1 MGKRTGT
8 GLGRPFAQLWG
19 ATATANLADGMLLA
33 GLPVLA
39 TTVTTDPGPVAV
51 VLTVFMTAMGV
62 SSLPAGVVADRADG
76 RRVLVTTNLVRT
88 VALVALAVAALTV
101 DVRLVLLY
109 AAAAIC
115 GGTEVVNDVTAETIV
130 PTLVVQHRMSAAHGR
145 LTATQSVLNDAV
157 GAPIGAVLGAAG
169 VAWTF
174 GIPAALYMTGAFV
187 AARLTLPPRA
197 PRTRPSH
204 EDRGRYRRTGG
215 ATTAPATR
223 FLADVRDGMRQLWS
237 DRLLR
242 RLAMASA
249 ALNLANT
256 AFFSVLVLL
265 AIGPMGLPR
274 SAYGLLLAAVAIGG
288 LLGGALA
295 EPIVRRVGQRGVLL
309 LGPITIGLAYGLT
322 SAVPHPAMAVPSLMV
337 MAAVG
342 MVWNVTA
349 RVLRQR
355 DVPLHLLGRVST
367 SMRLISL
374 CATPVGGAA
383 AGLVAE
389 TAGVR
394 AVGFVTTVA
403 ATLALLIV
411 LGAPLDRTST
421 PPRRPGPDGTPPT
434 DAPKAAGR
442 EHLAARSRG

>member
-1 MGKRTGT
+1 MVEEPART
-8 GLGRPFAQLWG
+8 GLGRPFARLWG

-39 TTVTTDPGPVAV
+39 TTVTTDPGPVAI

-76 RRVLVTTNLVRT
+76 RRVLVNTNLVRT
-88 VALVALAVAALTV
+88 VTLVGLAVAALII

-115 GGTEVVNDVTAETIV
+115 GGTEVVNDVTAETLV
-130 PTLVVQHRMSAAHGR
+130 PTLVGQHRMSAAHGR

-157 GAPIGAVLGAAG
+157 GAPVGAVLGAAG

-174 GIPAALYMTGAFV
+174 GIPAALYATGALV
-187 AARLTLPPRA
+187 AARLVLPPRP
-197 PRTRPSH
+197 PRHRPSPAH
-204 EDRGRYRRTGG
+204 PALGARTGRS
-215 ATTAPATR
+215 TTTPTSR
-223 FLADVRDGMRQLWS
+223 FVADVRDGMRQLWS

-249 ALNLANT
+249 ALNFANT

-274 SAYGLLLAAVAIGG
+274 SAYGLLLAAVAMGG

-295 EPIVRRVGQRGVLL
+295 EPIVRRIGQRAVLL
-309 LGPITIGLAYGLT
+309 LGPVTIGLAYGLT
-322 SAVPHPAMAVPSLMV
+322 SAVPHLATAVPSLTV

-342 MVWNVTA
+342 MVWNVTT
-349 RVLRQR
+349 RVLRQCL
-355 DVPLHLLGRVST
+355 VPQQLLGRVST
-367 SMRLISL
+367 SMRLIAL

-383 AGLVAE
+383 A
-389 TAGVR
+389 
-394 AVGFVTTVA
+394 
-403 ATLALLIV
+403 
-411 LGAPLDRTST
+411 P
-421 PPRRPGPDGTPPT
+421 RPGHDRRDP
-434 DAPKAAGR
+434 APRAGER
-442 EHLAARSRG
+442 TRQ